1 MQDLATITV
10 TGATTPADA
19 QGTVDFFLCGPNA
32 TGNPDCSTG
41 GTSAGSG
48 KALVDTS
55 SPANANDGVSG
66 ALSSFVNTSG
76 SPLTP
81 GYYCFRAEA
90 HTTNYDNPASYTDT
104 TNECFRVK
112 ETTTTTTAQ
121 DWLPNDTATVLKSN
135 NAAASGT
142 VTFSLY
148 ENGTCTG
155 TAAHQFAG
163 IALGSDGKARTN
175 NTTIYTAS
183 QTISWRV
190 AFTSNDANVDGS
202 TSNCEVSS
210 ASIDNAGI
218 P

>member
-1 MQDLATITV
+1 DTPRPTDATPGVSRTRSR
-10 TGATTPADA
+10 P
-19 QGTVDFFLCGPNA
+19 
-32 TGNPDCSTG
+32 
-41 GTSAGSG
+41 
-48 KALVDTS
+48 VDT
-55 SPANANDGVSG
+55 P
-66 ALSSFVNTSG
+66 G
-76 SPLTP
+76 SPLAP

-90 HTTNYDNPASYTDT
+90 HTTNSDNPASYTDT

-190 AFTSNDANVDGS
+190 AFTS
-202 TSNCEVSS
+202 
-210 ASIDNAGI
+210 
-218 P
+218 